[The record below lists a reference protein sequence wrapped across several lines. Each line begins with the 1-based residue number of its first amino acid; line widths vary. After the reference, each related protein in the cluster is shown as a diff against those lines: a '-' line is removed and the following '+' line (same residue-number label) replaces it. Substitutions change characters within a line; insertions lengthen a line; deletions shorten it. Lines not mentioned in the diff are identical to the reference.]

1 MYTVTYLLKLG
12 QKVDYKLSVTKELAG
27 KVLNASDSFIGETIE
42 DYQMYLVQNLE
53 DLQSPHRYIY
63 ELLLLGCSW
72 RHYYTNSS
80 PGNSFKELFT
90 KLYRK
95 EKLLPK
101 RQEYNMKN
109 LVPVLNWMETKGGYI
124 GKRENLR
131 MWRKFYQNQKPHM
144 LQRHL
149 QRAVVFADW
158 FKTSS
163 KYLTGDRGFE
173 GEKLLKYVKLIGLEI
188 TSPP

>member
-1 MYTVTYLLKLG
+1 MYTVTYPLELG
-12 QKVDYKLSVTKELAG
+12 REVNYKLRVTKELAG
-27 KVLNASDSFIGETIE
+27 EVLNASDAFIGETIE

-53 DLQSPHRYIY
+53 NLQSPKRYIY

-72 RHYYTNSS
+72 RHYYTASS

-95 EKLLPK
+95 EKPLPR
-101 RQEYNMKN
+101 RQEYNMEN
-109 LVPVLNWMETKGGYI
+109 LVPVLDWMETKGGYI
-124 GKRENLR
+124 GERENLR
-131 MWRKFYQNQKPHM
+131 IWRKFYQNQDPEM
-144 LQRHL
+144 LQQHL
-149 QRAVVFADW
+149 KKAVVFADW
-158 FKTSS
+158 FKTSG

-188 TSPP
+188 TSQP